1 MTNLPGQASN
11 TADSADPES
20 PRNKGKRAELI
31 RIGVAI
37 LTEKGFYNTSLDE
50 IVKIAGVPK
59 GSFYYYFKSKDIYT
73 IAVIQTY
80 SDYFNRKL
88 DKHLS
93 NLEQSPLNRIRSW
106 TEDACEGL
114 AKYDFKRGCLVGN
127 LGQELATLDEN
138 YRVALR
144 DVLDSW
150 CKKIEGCLDEAK
162 QVGEISPSANTAA
175 LSKFFWNAWE
185 GAVLYTKLDKSRAA
199 LDLARDAFFSLAQVR
214 SQGGLNV

>member
-1 MTNLPGQASN
+1 MTNQPGNASS
-11 TADSADPES
+11 TAASADQQNQ
-20 PRNKGKRAELI
+20 RNTGKRAELI

-37 LTEKGFYNTSLDE
+37 LTEKGFYNTPLDE

-73 IAVIQTY
+73 LAVIQSY
-80 SDYFNRKL
+80 SDYFIRKL
-88 DKHLS
+88 DKHLFDY
-93 NLEQSPLNRIRSW
+93 EQSPLNRIRSW
-106 TEDACEGL
+106 TEDAGEGL

-127 LGQELATLDEN
+127 LGQELAALDEN
-138 YRVALR
+138 YRVVLR

-150 CKKIEGCLDEAK
+150 CKKIKDCLDEAK
-162 QVGEISPSANTAA
+162 QAGEISPSADTEA

-199 LDLARDAFFSLAQVR
+199 LDLARDAFFSLAQAR
-214 SQGGLNV
+214 P